1 MKATYKLQ
9 LKQLLASTLLLTML
23 VGCGQSGPLY
33 LPDENPRVNKLNTQS
48 ITQQQKTPTISQQQ
62 EQ

>member
-9 LKQLLASTLLLTML
+9 LKQLLASTLLLTAV

-33 LPDENPRVNKLNTQS
+33 LPEETPPLNKAEQPATPDNTEHS
-48 ITQQQKTPTISQQQ
+48 TQQ